1 LREKA
6 STVPEGTWV
15 RGWGYD
21 HSKLAENRHP
31 TRADLD
37 EAVPNHPVMLTRA
50 CAHISVHNSKSLEL
64 GGITDD
70 TPSPEGGVIGKENGR
85 ANGVMYENAHMDMMK
100 IALPREDELRVALT
114 RANEHFISE
123 GITQIHDL
131 GGYGHI
137 QLDVM
142 RSMSE
147 AGELDVKIYSI
158 FFSFIDSLGFIDG
171 FINKGNSDELNS
183 AKFQTGTVKLMI
195 DGSSSGPTAAT
206 LEPYTSNPND
216 WGIMTMEQDQ
226 INDYVLRAHKAGY
239 RVTCHAVGDK
249 AVTAIVEAL
258 EKALAAHPT
267 ENRRHRIE
275 HCAIINEDLLARI
288 KKLGVVPVPQPAFLY
303 EFGDGYMRNYG
314 EKRVS
319 NMFACKSYFDN
330 DVICAGSSD
339 CPVTFSNPLHGMHLA
354 VNRVTQ
360 SGQAISQNQRISIEQ
375 ALRMFT
381 YNGAYAVFQEEH
393 KGSIEVGKVA
403 DLTMLS
409 ESLFDCAADK
419 LRDIKVEMTMIDGK
433 IVYTDFSCTK

>member
-1 LREKA
+1 
-6 STVPEGTWV
+6 
-15 RGWGYD
+15 
-21 HSKLAENRHP
+21 
-31 TRADLD
+31 
-37 EAVPNHPVMLTRA
+37 
-50 CAHISVHNSKSLEL
+50 
-64 GGITDD
+64 
-70 TPSPEGGVIGKENGR
+70 
-85 ANGVMYENAHMDMMK
+85 
-100 IALPREDELRVALT
+100 
-114 RANEHFISE
+114 
-123 GITQIHDL
+123 
-131 GGYGHI
+131 
-137 QLDVM
+137 
-142 RSMSE
+142 
-147 AGELDVKIYSI
+147 
-158 FFSFIDSLGFIDG
+158 
-171 FINKGNSDELNS
+171 
-183 AKFQTGTVKLMI
+183 MI

-216 WGIMTMEQDQ
+216 CGIMTMEQDQ
-226 INDYVLRAHKAGY
+226 IDDYVMRAHKAGY
-239 RVTCHAVGDK
+239 RVTSHAVGDK

-275 HCAIINEDLLARI
+275 HCAIINSDLLARI

-360 SGQAISQNQRISIEQ
+360 SGQAISQNQRITIEQ

-381 YNGAYAVFQEEH
+381 YNGAYAVFQEDR

-403 DLTMLS
+403 DLAVLS
-409 ESLFDCAADK
+409 ESLLDCASEK
-419 LRDIKVEMTMIDGK
+419 IRDIIVELTMIDGK
-433 IVYTDFSCTK
+433 IVYTN